1 MLKLLKAITEF
12 GAELSGLNAAI
23 RRVREQFEA
32 IGDHMDSLGSNEP
45 ELIEAVA
52 ETVAKPKALAKP
64 KVGRGRP
71 KKV

>member
-1 MLKLLKAITEF
+1 MLKLLKALTEF

-23 RRVREQFEA
+23 RKVRLQFEA
-32 IGDHMDSLGSNEP
+32 IGDHMDALGSNEP
-45 ELIEAVA
+45 DVIEA
-52 ETVAKPKALAKP
+52 EPVAKPKALAKP